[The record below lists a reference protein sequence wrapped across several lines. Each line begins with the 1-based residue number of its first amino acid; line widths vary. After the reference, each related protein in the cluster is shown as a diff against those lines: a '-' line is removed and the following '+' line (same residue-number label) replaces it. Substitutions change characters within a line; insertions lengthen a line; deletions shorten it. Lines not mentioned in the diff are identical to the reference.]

1 MKIWDQFKSK
11 SLTKQIFLMV
21 SVVFI
26 VFFLVYNSLM
36 IYTKHNRYIEVPNLS
51 GLNLDDAIDV
61 LKKNRLKYEVLD
73 SSKFFVEIPN
83 YSIISQIP
91 LKKELVKK
99 NRKIYLNVNPRNFQK
114 VSLPNVIQITKR
126 NAESILTALGFQV
139 LEYNYV
145 DDIGKDMVLDVLYE
159 GEIDMLEE
167 TYLKIIS
174 AKTASLFAAATKVG
188 SILANKESKI
198 KEALEFYGKN
208 LGLTFQIADDAL
220 DYNSELKFFG
230 KEIGNDFYEGKVTLP
245 IILLYQKAN
254 NDEKVELKKL
264 FEKDERNEEEFK
276 RVLLM
281 IKNYNIISGCY
292 TKAEYFINLASNSLS
307 IFDESKEKEILK
319 SLTSFSLERS
329 Y

>member
-1 MKIWDQFKSK
+1 MFTIIFSNVSQYNKRQLCLSIFTQIIEMKIWDQFKSK
-11 SLTKQIFLMV
+11 SITKQIFLMV

-91 LKKELVKK
+91 IEKELVKK

-159 GEIDMLEE
+159 GE
-167 TYLKIIS
+167 KILPGQKIPMNS
-174 AKTASLFAAATKVG
+174 GLSL
-188 SILANKESKI
+188 ILGN
-198 KEALEFYGKN
+198 GK
-208 LGLTFQIADDAL
+208 
-220 DYNSELKFFG
+220 
-230 KEIGNDFYEGKVTLP
+230 
-245 IILLYQKAN
+245 
-254 NDEKVELKKL
+254 
-264 FEKDERNEEEFK
+264 R
-276 RVLLM
+276 
-281 IKNYNIISGCY
+281 
-292 TKAEYFINLASNSLS
+292 
-307 IFDESKEKEILK
+307 
-319 SLTSFSLERS
+319 
-329 Y
+329 

>member
-26 VFFLVYNSLM
+26 VFFLAYNLLM

-73 SSKFFVEIPN
+73 SSKFFAEIPN
-83 YSIISQIP
+83 YSVISQIP
-91 LKKELVKK
+91 LDKELVKK

-145 DDIGKDMVLDVLYE
+145 DNIGKDMVLDVLYE
-159 GEIDMLEE
+159 GE
-167 TYLKIIS
+167 KILPGQKIPMNS
-174 AKTASLFAAATKVG
+174 ALSL
-188 SILANKESKI
+188 ILGN
-198 KEALEFYGKN
+198 GK
-208 LGLTFQIADDAL
+208 
-220 DYNSELKFFG
+220 
-230 KEIGNDFYEGKVTLP
+230 
-245 IILLYQKAN
+245 
-254 NDEKVELKKL
+254 
-264 FEKDERNEEEFK
+264 R
-276 RVLLM
+276 
-281 IKNYNIISGCY
+281 
-292 TKAEYFINLASNSLS
+292 
-307 IFDESKEKEILK
+307 
-319 SLTSFSLERS
+319 
-329 Y
+329 

>member
-73 SSKFFVEIPN
+73 SSKFFVDIPN

-91 LKKELVKK
+91 LKEELVKK
-99 NRKIYLNVNPRNFQK
+99 NRKIYLN

-139 LEYNYV
+139 LDYNYV

-159 GEIDMLEE
+159 GE
-167 TYLKIIS
+167 KILPGQKIPMNS
-174 AKTASLFAAATKVG
+174 GLSL
-188 SILANKESKI
+188 ILGN
-198 KEALEFYGKN
+198 GK
-208 LGLTFQIADDAL
+208 
-220 DYNSELKFFG
+220 
-230 KEIGNDFYEGKVTLP
+230 
-245 IILLYQKAN
+245 
-254 NDEKVELKKL
+254 
-264 FEKDERNEEEFK
+264 R
-276 RVLLM
+276 
-281 IKNYNIISGCY
+281 
-292 TKAEYFINLASNSLS
+292 
-307 IFDESKEKEILK
+307 
-319 SLTSFSLERS
+319 
-329 Y
+329 

>member
-1 MKIWDQFKSK
+1 MFTIIFSNVSQYNKRQLCLSIFTQIIEMKIWDQFKSK

-91 LKKELVKK
+91 LEKELVKK

-114 VSLPNVIQITKR
+114 ISLPNVIQITKR

-159 GEIDMLEE
+159 GE
-167 TYLKIIS
+167 KILPGQKIPMNS
-174 AKTASLFAAATKVG
+174 GLSL
-188 SILANKESKI
+188 ILGN
-198 KEALEFYGKN
+198 GK
-208 LGLTFQIADDAL
+208 
-220 DYNSELKFFG
+220 
-230 KEIGNDFYEGKVTLP
+230 
-245 IILLYQKAN
+245 
-254 NDEKVELKKL
+254 
-264 FEKDERNEEEFK
+264 R
-276 RVLLM
+276 
-281 IKNYNIISGCY
+281 
-292 TKAEYFINLASNSLS
+292 
-307 IFDESKEKEILK
+307 
-319 SLTSFSLERS
+319 
-329 Y
+329 

>member
-91 LKKELVKK
+91 LEKELVKK

-126 NAESILTALGFQV
+126 NAESFLTALGFQG
-139 LEYNYV
+139 LEFNYV
-145 DDIGKDMVLDVLYE
+145 DDIGKGMVLDVLYE
-159 GEIDMLEE
+159 GE
-167 TYLKIIS
+167 KILPGQKIPMNS
-174 AKTASLFAAATKVG
+174 GLSL
-188 SILANKESKI
+188 ILGN
-198 KEALEFYGKN
+198 GK
-208 LGLTFQIADDAL
+208 
-220 DYNSELKFFG
+220 
-230 KEIGNDFYEGKVTLP
+230 
-245 IILLYQKAN
+245 
-254 NDEKVELKKL
+254 
-264 FEKDERNEEEFK
+264 R
-276 RVLLM
+276 
-281 IKNYNIISGCY
+281 
-292 TKAEYFINLASNSLS
+292 
-307 IFDESKEKEILK
+307 
-319 SLTSFSLERS
+319 
-329 Y
+329 

>member
-1 MKIWDQFKSK
+1 MFTIIFSNVSQYNKRQLCLSIFTQIIEMKIWDQFKSK

-73 SSKFFVEIPN
+73 SSKFFAEIPN
-83 YSIISQIP
+83 YSVISQIP
-91 LKKELVKK
+91 LDKELVKK

-145 DDIGKDMVLDVLYE
+145 DNIGKDMVLDVLYE
-159 GEIDMLEE
+159 GE
-167 TYLKIIS
+167 KILPGQKIPMNS
-174 AKTASLFAAATKVG
+174 ALSL
-188 SILANKESKI
+188 ILGN
-198 KEALEFYGKN
+198 GK
-208 LGLTFQIADDAL
+208 
-220 DYNSELKFFG
+220 
-230 KEIGNDFYEGKVTLP
+230 
-245 IILLYQKAN
+245 
-254 NDEKVELKKL
+254 
-264 FEKDERNEEEFK
+264 R
-276 RVLLM
+276 
-281 IKNYNIISGCY
+281 
-292 TKAEYFINLASNSLS
+292 
-307 IFDESKEKEILK
+307 
-319 SLTSFSLERS
+319 
-329 Y
+329 

>member
-1 MKIWDQFKSK
+1 MLFIIIFSNVSQYNKRQLCLSIFTQIIEMKIWDQFKSK

-91 LKKELVKK
+91 LEKELVKK

-159 GEIDMLEE
+159 GE
-167 TYLKIIS
+167 KILPGQKIPMNS
-174 AKTASLFAAATKVG
+174 GLSL
-188 SILANKESKI
+188 ILGN
-198 KEALEFYGKN
+198 GK
-208 LGLTFQIADDAL
+208 
-220 DYNSELKFFG
+220 
-230 KEIGNDFYEGKVTLP
+230 
-245 IILLYQKAN
+245 
-254 NDEKVELKKL
+254 
-264 FEKDERNEEEFK
+264 R
-276 RVLLM
+276 
-281 IKNYNIISGCY
+281 
-292 TKAEYFINLASNSLS
+292 
-307 IFDESKEKEILK
+307 
-319 SLTSFSLERS
+319 
-329 Y
+329 